1 MTVKMNSYFEQGG
14 FYGAHGV
21 HQGGGG
27 GDQYRGFPLGLT
39 YAQPHGLHQPRP
51 QDSPY
56 DASVAA
62 ACKLYAGEQQYG
74 KADCTKTGG
83 EQQNGYGGKEA
94 WGSGLGALVRPAACT
109 PEARYSESSSPGRA
123 LPWGNQCALPGAAAA
138 AQPVQH
144 QPTNHTFY
152 PWMAIAGQFIFITHD
167 DKNLG
172 TF

>member
-1 MTVKMNSYFEQGG
+1 MNSYFEQGG

-21 HQGGGG
+21 HQSGGG

-39 YAQPHGLHQPRP
+39 YAQPHALHQPRP

-62 ACKLYAGEQQYG
+62 ACKLYAGEQQYA
-74 KADCTKTGG
+74 KADCSKAAG
-83 EQQNGYGGKEA
+83 EQQNGYGGKE

-123 LPWGNQCALPGAAAA
+123 LPWGNQCALPGAAAG

-152 PWMAIAGQFIFITHD
+152 PWMAIAGKFAPLKTIV
-167 DKNLG
+167 K
-172 TF
+172 